1 MWSVG
6 PPFSR
11 LFVPSYIPAAR
22 HICIIMPDVCAITSE
37 GADISYSSSRRIV
50 VTGASGFIGRHL
62 VSKCIADGFQVIAL
76 SRKGIGS
83 SGATDVRIDDYRN
96 AKEIA
101 PLCRGADAVIHLA
114 ARAHQ
119 VNEDAQSAAALY
131 DAANV
136 DSALA
141 VAVAS
146 RLAGAKR
153 FVLVSSI
160 GVNGNATHGIPFN
173 SADEPKPVDTYAKS
187 KWKAEQAVAAELR
200 AGPTD
205 FVILRPPLVYGD
217 DCPGNF
223 ATLLRLIARAPIV
236 PLGKVRTGRTFVY
249 VENLVDAIVT
259 AAQHPAASR
268 RTFLVAD
275 AQSLALCD
283 VVRILAS
290 GLNRSPRIVV
300 NVPVALLKLVARLA
314 GRADTLNK
322 LTAEL
327 LVDANAFGAS
337 TGWVAPVAAEHGL
350 HETAGAYRRNRTG

>member
-1 MWSVG
+1 MT
-6 PPFSR
+6 
-11 LFVPSYIPAAR
+11 I
-22 HICIIMPDVCAITSE
+22 PDVCAITSE
-37 GADISYSSSRRIV
+37 GADISHSSSRRIV

-62 VSKCIADGFQVIAL
+62 VSKCIADGFEVIAL
-76 SRKGIGS
+76 SRRERS
-83 SGATDVRIDDYRN
+83 SFGATDVRIDDYRN
-96 AKEIA
+96 AEEIA
-101 PLCRGADAVIHLA
+101 PLCRNADAVIHLA

-119 VNEDAQSAAALY
+119 VNEDAESAAALY

-136 DSALA
+136 DSAVA
-141 VAVAS
+141 VALAS

-200 AGPTD
+200 DGPTD

-217 DCPGNF
+217 GCPGNF
-223 ATLLRLIARAPIV
+223 ATLLRLVARAPII
-236 PLGKVRTGRTFVY
+236 PLGRVRSGRTFVY

-259 AAQHPAASR
+259 ASQHPAASR

-275 AQSLALCD
+275 AQSLVLSE
-283 VVRILAS
+283 VVRILVL

-300 NVPVALLKLVARLA
+300 NVPVIFLQFAARLA
-314 GRADTLNK
+314 GRADMLNK

-327 LVDANAFGAS
+327 LVDANAFSAS
-337 TGWVAPVAAEHGL
+337 TGWVAPVAAERGL
-350 HETAGAYRRNRTG
+350 HETASAYRRNKAG